1 MDLTFVEGVAAT
13 ASAIIVFIGS
23 GFLLMTMVM
32 GARLAY
38 FVTATVTLSFLL
50 MMGVVW
56 SLSPLGPVGDLPDW
70 DRVGIGASAQET
82 GFGPASAYPESPW
95 RPVNEED
102 EAETTQVGELAN
114 AAGSVLE
121 DAISEGQIGTL
132 AQASDG
138 VINDDRTRLLEQ
150 DGDLFGAVTF
160 EPVEG
165 SEATGEVVVVME
177 FDPGNPLGP
186 ARTMTVGVAAL
197 FVLHLWGLSRQEK
210 RVRRKAEANARGGA

>member
-1 MDLTFVEGVAAT
+1 MDLTFVEGAAAT
-13 ASAIIVFIGS
+13 VSAIVVFVGS
-23 GFLLMTMVM
+23 AFLLMTMVM

-56 SLSPLGPVGDLPDW
+56 SLSPLGPVGDLADW
-70 DRVGIGASAQET
+70 DGVGIGATAQET
-82 GFGPASAYPESPW
+82 GFGPASAYPENPW
-95 RPVNEED
+95 RPADEED
-102 EAETTQVGELAN
+102 EGETTQVGELSS

-121 DAISEGQIGTL
+121 DAISEGEVETFTE
-132 AQASDG
+132 ASDG
-138 VINDDRTRLLEQ
+138 AINDDRTRLLEQ

-165 SEATGEVVVVME
+165 SEATGEVVAVLE

-197 FVLHLWGLSRQEK
+197 FVLHLWGLSRQER